1 MEVVEMELFE
11 MLAKNPEGVTFTG
24 LFVAL
29 LIYVMKTNGD
39 REKNYQE
46 TIKELTTALN
56 TFSDLKEKVESL
68 IKGRV

>member
-1 MEVVEMELFE
+1 MDGGTKMELFE

-68 IKGRV
+68 LRGR